1 MRAHPGRNRLWMRR
15 GGSAPSGVASSAATD
30 SRSAVWATKPEPP
43 ILIRNAD
50 YALLPS
56 REQTRSASAECLVPG
71 GSSGMRCPFAGPW
84 GWPLGLVPLPDM
96 SVRALARACGPG
108 GQPSP

>member
-1 MRAHPGRNRLWMRR
+1 MGHQARAADPD
-15 GGSAPSGVASSAATD
+15 PT
-30 SRSAVWATKPEPP
+30 
-43 ILIRNAD
+43 AD

-108 GQPSP
+108 VSRPRSGGRRRARGR